1 LVWPAGLLLGLVAL
15 LARPLLTGLPAL
27 LARPL
32 LGLLRLPAL
41 LVAPLLA
48 LAHRFL
54 LPNKFFLDG
63 RLAAEC
69 IEYMARAGGWPPR
82 SDAAFATKP

>member
-1 LVWPAGLLLGLVAL
+1 
-15 LARPLLTGLPAL
+15 LLTGLPAL

-32 LGLLRLPAL
+32 LGLRLPAL
-41 LVAPLLA
+41 LIAPLLA

-54 LPNKFFLDG
+54 LPNKFFLGG

-69 IEYMARAGGWPPR
+69 IEYMARSGGWPPR
-82 SDAAFATKP
+82 SDAAFATNP